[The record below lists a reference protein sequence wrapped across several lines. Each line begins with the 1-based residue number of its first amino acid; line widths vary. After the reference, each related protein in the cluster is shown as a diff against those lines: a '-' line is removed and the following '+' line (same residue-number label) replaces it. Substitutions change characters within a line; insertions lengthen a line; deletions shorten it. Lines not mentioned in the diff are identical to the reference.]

1 MPELSS
7 NAMQIASKRYFIREN
22 EGWENL
28 SKRVGYEIGRMEK
41 DNKYIELFSEI
52 IYNMDFIPAGR
63 VLRNSG
69 RPAGSLLNCYAII
82 VGDSIRE
89 IAKWKGDSLILWSE
103 GGGVGCNISS
113 LRPEDALILGKGG
126 KSSGPISFLK
136 ASDGDA
142 NTIKSG
148 GSRRAAGLA
157 LLMVTHPDIV
167 KFINAKTID
176 GVLKN
181 YNISVGITEDFI
193 DAVETDS
200 EWTYKFNQKDYGA
213 VSAREIWNLILE
225 NMIKYAEP
233 GLIHWDNLRENN
245 SYYFSSVVCTNPCFA
260 GDTKIVTKQGHYE
273 IQDLVGKSV
282 DIWDG
287 NKWVNINN
295 FRITGIDQPMLKIGL
310 YDGTELRVTPYHKF
324 YLENGVSKEAKD
336 LLINDKLEVSNT
348 PISHGIVHER
358 GAYLKGFLLGD
369 GSTSKQQPLLW
380 LYEPKFC
387 LEDRLI
393 KSAKQLPII
402 QNNTNTVL
410 DLEFKNNGKNVKR
423 KFLSGL
429 TARNHNLNKW
439 CHEYKTNLPKEVFQW
454 NLDSKCEFI
463 AGYFDADGNISDNK
477 HGFCYAVWANSKQ
490 LLLDIQLLLKT
501 IGVCSKLCY
510 GKKACKQNFNDG
522 YGDYNCKESFRLVVS
537 QKNSIELSNLI
548 KFSRLK
554 SFKHKTVKYNI
565 KPKFNKV
572 VSIVEDGID
581 EEVYCCTVP
590 TSHKIALSLGI
601 LSGQCGEA
609 ALGNYE
615 ACDLGS
621 LVLTNFVT
629 NINTNWKKLK
639 QTIDLAVR
647 FLDNVLD
654 VNKYVLNE
662 VEVSSHAGRRIG
674 IGVMGLAEYLFAKKI
689 KYGSD
694 KAIYEIEKLMRF
706 MRDSAY
712 EASIKLAVEKGAFP
726 KFDTIPYSKSRF
738 IRKLPASLRMDIKS
752 HGIRNVSTMA
762 IAPTGTISLLSEV
775 TPSTEPLFAK
785 AYVRKDEVSERY
797 YIHPLLQD
805 IVKEGKETPE
815 WFVDSFDIEPKDH
828 FDVQVAV
835 QKYTDGAVSKT
846 INLPKGTTAK
856 QLDKLMLEN
865 INDLKGVTTYVDGS
879 REGQIINKLNDKE
892 IQEAIKSGK
901 VTTEMAEED
910 VTCASGSCDI

>member
-28 SKRVGYEIGRMEK
+28 SKRVGYEIGRIEK
-41 DNKYIELFSEI
+41 DKKYIELFSEMVF
-52 IYNMDFIPAGR
+52 NMDFIPAGR

-69 RPAGSLLNCYAII
+69 RPAGSLLNCYAIM

-113 LRPEDALILGKGG
+113 LRPEDAPILGKGG
-126 KSSGPISFLK
+126 NSSGPISFLK

-167 KFINAKTID
+167 KFINAKTVD
-176 GVLKN
+176 GILKN

-200 EWTYKFNQKDYGA
+200 EWTYKFNQKDYGT
-213 VSAREIWNLILE
+213 VDAREIWNLILE

-245 SYYFSSVVCTNPCFA
+245 SYYFSSVVCTNPC
-260 GDTKIVTKQGHYE
+260 
-273 IQDLVGKSV
+273 
-282 DIWDG
+282 
-287 NKWVNINN
+287 
-295 FRITGIDQPMLKIGL
+295 
-310 YDGTELRVTPYHKF
+310 
-324 YLENGVSKEAKD
+324 
-336 LLINDKLEVSNT
+336 
-348 PISHGIVHER
+348 
-358 GAYLKGFLLGD
+358 
-369 GSTSKQQPLLW
+369 
-380 LYEPKFC
+380 
-387 LEDRLI
+387 
-393 KSAKQLPII
+393 
-402 QNNTNTVL
+402 
-410 DLEFKNNGKNVKR
+410 
-423 KFLSGL
+423 
-429 TARNHNLNKW
+429 
-439 CHEYKTNLPKEVFQW
+439 
-454 NLDSKCEFI
+454 
-463 AGYFDADGNISDNK
+463 
-477 HGFCYAVWANSKQ
+477 
-490 LLLDIQLLLKT
+490 
-501 IGVCSKLCY
+501 
-510 GKKACKQNFNDG
+510 
-522 YGDYNCKESFRLVVS
+522 
-537 QKNSIELSNLI
+537 
-548 KFSRLK
+548 
-554 SFKHKTVKYNI
+554 
-565 KPKFNKV
+565 
-572 VSIVEDGID
+572 
-581 EEVYCCTVP
+581 
-590 TSHKIALSLGI
+590 
-601 LSGQCGEA
+601 GEA

-639 QTIDLAVR
+639 QTIELAVR

-654 VNKYVLNE
+654 INKYVLNE

-706 MRDSAY
+706 IRDSAY
-712 EASIKLAVEKGAFP
+712 EASIKLAIEKGAFP

-785 AYVRKDEVSERY
+785 AYVRKDEVGERY
-797 YIHPLLQD
+797 YIHPLLKD

-815 WFVDSFDIEPKDH
+815 WFVDSYDIKPKDH
-828 FDVQVAV
+828 FEVQVAV

-846 INLPKGTTAK
+846 INTPKGTTAK

-865 INDLKGVTTYVDGS
+865 INDLKGVTVYVDGS

-910 VTCASGSCDI
+910 VTCAKGTCDI